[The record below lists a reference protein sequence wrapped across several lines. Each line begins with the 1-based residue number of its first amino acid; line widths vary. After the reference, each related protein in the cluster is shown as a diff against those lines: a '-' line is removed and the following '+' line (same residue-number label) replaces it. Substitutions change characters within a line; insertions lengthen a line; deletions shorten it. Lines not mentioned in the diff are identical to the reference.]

1 MPSMVSTSSAA
12 PVIDNRCSRSPAVSD
27 GWIGSRMLAKV
38 GPASSSRTIRKVVA
52 PVIWSPARMAC
63 CTGAAPRQAG
73 SSEKCRLIHPSAGM
87 SRTRCGSSAPYATTG
102 QQSGAISASRVTKSS
117 SRGRNG
123 LRVSIPSSAPRS
135 ATGLAVSFFPRPLG
149 ASGRVTTPTTSW
161 PERTRAS
168 SEGTATSGV
177 PAKTIR
183 TAAAYRPE
191 RKLLEGNRVDANP
204 QRALALAGTTDGRH
218 LLRSPNQRLSS
229 RPRSPH
235 GQSADLRL
243 SSAALR
249 SQIDRTHHLGA
260 RRKVYQVA
268 ELLQGIWW
276 PFHGHHPHR
285 RGESGLNAFGEL
297 ARGEARG
304 IHPDEGLQGS
314 CGAIPHRDDR
324 PSFRAAANEGHDIE
338 PTSQRLLCRPQVS
351 T

>member
-1 MPSMVSTSSAA
+1 
-12 PVIDNRCSRSPAVSD
+12 
-27 GWIGSRMLAKV
+27 
-38 GPASSSRTIRKVVA
+38 
-52 PVIWSPARMAC
+52 MAC

-73 SSEKCRLIHPSAGM
+73 SSEKCRLIHPYAGM

-123 LRVSIPSSAPRS
+123 LRVSIPSSAARS

-161 PERTRAS
+161 RERTRAS

-191 RKLLEGNRVDANP
+191 RGLLEGNRVDANP
-204 QRALALAGTTDGRH
+204 HRPLALAGTADGRH
-218 LLRSPNQRLSS
+218 LLGSPGQGPPSG
-229 RPRSPH
+229 PRSPQ
-235 GQSADLRL
+235 GESAYLRL

-249 SQIDRTHHLGA
+249 NQIDRTHHLGV
-260 RRKVYQVA
+260 RRKVHQVA

-285 RGESGLNAFGEL
+285 RRKAGLNPFGKL

-314 CGAIPHRDDR
+314 GGAVPHRDDR
-324 PSFRAAANEGHDIE
+324 PASPAARRSRRSNNSRASSRTAAAYPPSAGGSVPGVATTIVDNSGTVAAAV
-338 PTSQRLLCRPQVS
+338 PASTCRTGV
-351 T
+351 

>member
-73 SSEKCRLIHPSAGM
+73 SSEKCRLIHPYAGM

-123 LRVSIPSSAPRS
+123 LRVSIPSSAARS

-149 ASGRVTTPTTSW
+149 
-161 PERTRAS
+161 AS

-191 RKLLEGNRVDANP
+191 RGLLEGNRVDANP
-204 QRALALAGTTDGRH
+204 QRPLALAGTADGRH
-218 LLRSPNQRLSS
+218 LLRSPGQGPPSG
-229 RPRSPH
+229 PRSPQ
-235 GQSADLRL
+235 GESAYLRL

-249 SQIDRTHHLGA
+249 NQIDRTHHLGV
-260 RRKVYQVA
+260 RRKVHQVA

-276 PFHGHHPHR
+276 PFHGHHRDR
-285 RGESGLNAFGEL
+285 RRKAGLNPFGKL

-314 CGAIPHRDDR
+314 GGAVPHRDDR
-324 PSFRAAANEGHDIE
+324 PAFRAAANEGHDIE
-338 PTSQRLLCRPQVS
+338 PTSKRLLRRPQVA